1 MSLTSGAR
9 VAGGGEVLP
18 AEAYA
23 VALLSLPAMW
33 PARLGALLGLGRPR
47 PAGAVLFGGEPE
59 VCRRTPGEVWALVR
73 AGGAADVPALGALLK
88 GKEDAEVVSAH
99 WAAAAN
105 RLDVGWLWAQQR
117 RFGVTVAVRGTPLY
131 PPELADDPAA
141 PIVVF
146 RAGTR
151 PGFDGRRVAIVGTR
165 RCTPAGR
172 EIAVELGESLAM
184 AGVRVVSGLALGIDG
199 AAHQGALSVPDSA
212 PIGVVA
218 GGFDRPYPAR
228 HQVLWREVLERGAL
242 VSEWPLGT
250 RSEGWRFPARNR
262 IIAGLAEAVVV
273 VESRETGGSMIT
285 ADAALTRGIPVLAMP
300 GSIRNP
306 AAAGTNRLIREGAT
320 PMCGVDDVFDL
331 LSLAP
336 PGTAPPVRP
345 APSPASAAV
354 LAVVGWEPTPVGTL
368 LTRTGLGLDALMV
381 QLAHLEL
388 DGWVAGG
395 GGWWQRT

>member
-1 MSLTSGAR
+1 
-9 VAGGGEVLP
+9 
-18 AEAYA
+18 
-23 VALLSLPAMW
+23 
-33 PARLGALLGLGRPR
+33 
-47 PAGAVLFGGEPE
+47 
-59 VCRRTPGEVWALVR
+59 
-73 AGGAADVPALGALLK
+73 
-88 GKEDAEVVSAH
+88 
-99 WAAAAN
+99 
-105 RLDVGWLWAQQR
+105 
-117 RFGVTVAVRGTPLY
+117 
-131 PPELADDPAA
+131 
-141 PIVVF
+141 
-146 RAGTR
+146 
-151 PGFDGRRVAIVGTR
+151 
-165 RCTPAGR
+165 
-172 EIAVELGESLAM
+172 
-184 AGVRVVSGLALGIDG
+184 
-199 AAHQGALSVPDSA
+199 
-212 PIGVVA
+212 VVA

-354 LAVVGWEPTPVGTL
+354 LAVVGWEPTPVGSL